1 MRSRQA
7 IYLYLIFFS
16 AGFAI
21 LANAQRFPELQHQLN
36 IGKGAFGTYVGLAA
50 TGSFIA
56 FIYGS
61 RIIHV
66 FGIGKTLIFAPTGLY
81 LCTGIIPHL
90 HSSAIFILVNI
101 FFGFF
106 ATLNHISINAQGI
119 HSEKRIG
126 KLLLP
131 FLAGVWSFGA
141 LSTSILATF
150 IAKYLS
156 LCWHIDLVSAIS
168 WVLSIFAIL
177 NLRDDLMKP
186 QEEYE
191 AAPKVTLKSAF
202 APFRYLPAFTYGYIL
217 IVQAEFSTGD
227 WSAIYAHDT
236 LGTSVSQSAICF
248 LFFMITMA
256 TFRMI
261 THKIN
266 LKFSEAQLMRNVTRL
281 GSTGFAIFLISATLT
296 AKSNKTLALFFAV
309 IAFIFLGFGSSFM
322 VPLMFGIGT
331 RKSKAM
337 PGAVIAAIG
346 LVSTTESIITRTIIS
361 WVAEATNL
369 TIALMIPALMLFI
382 GSKLSVFGDT
392 SPKQIS

>member
-36 IGKGAFGTYVGLAA
+36 ISKGAFGTYVGLAA
-50 TGSFIA
+50 IGSFIA

-61 RIIHV
+61 RIIHL
-66 FGIGKTLIFAPTGLY
+66 FGIRKTLIFAPTGLY
-81 LCTGIIPHL
+81 LSIGIIPHL
-90 HSSAIFILVNI
+90 HSSVTFVLVNI

-119 HSEKRIG
+119 HSENKLN

-141 LSTSILATF
+141 LSTSILATL
-150 IAKYLS
+150 IAKDVS
-156 LCWHIDLVSAIS
+156 LCWHIDFVSATS
-168 WVLSIFAIL
+168 WLLSIFAIIKL
-177 NLRDDLMKP
+177 NDDLMKP

-191 AAPKVTLKSAF
+191 AAPKVTIKSAF
-202 APFRYLPAFTYGYIL
+202 APFKYMPAFTYGYIL

-236 LGTSVSQSAICF
+236 LRASVSQSAICF

-266 LKFSEAQLMRNVTRL
+266 FRFSEAQLMKNVTRL
-281 GSTGFAIFLISATLT
+281 GATGFILFLISATMT
-296 AKSNKTLALFFAV
+296 AKSHKTLALFFAV

-331 RKSKAM
+331 RRSNAM

-346 LVSTTESIITRTIIS
+346 LVSTTESIFTRTIIS

-392 SPKQIS
+392 SPKQIG

>member
-1 MRSRQA
+1 MRSRSA

-16 AGFAI
+16 AGFAL
-21 LANAQRFPELQHQLN
+21 LANAQRFPELQHQLR
-36 IGKGAFGTYVGLAA
+36 IGNGEFGTYVGLAA
-50 TGSFIA
+50 VGSIA
-56 FIYGS
+56 SFIYGS
-61 RIIHV
+61 RIIHLV
-66 FGIGKTLIFAPTGLY
+66 GIGKTLIIAQAGLF
-81 LCTGIIPHL
+81 LSIGIIPHI
-90 HSSAIFILVNI
+90 HNPSIFIIINI
-101 FFGFF
+101 FYGFF
-106 ATLNHISINAQGI
+106 GTLNHISINAQGI
-119 HSEKRIG
+119 HSEI
-126 KLLLP
+126 KLGNLFLP

-141 LSTSILATF
+141 LSTSILSTL
-150 IAKYLS
+150 IAKHIS
-156 LCWHIDLVSAIS
+156 LCWHIDLVSGIS
-168 WVLSIFAIL
+168 WVLSVFAVF
-177 NLRDDLMKP
+177 NLRKDLMKP

-191 AAPKVTLKSAF
+191 AAPKVTIKRAF
-202 APFRYLPAFTYGYIL
+202 APFKYMPAFTYGYIL

-227 WSAIYAHDT
+227 WSAIYAHNT
-236 LGTSVSQSAICF
+236 LGASVSESAVCF

-266 LKFSEAQLMRNVTRL
+266 FKYSEAQLMRNVTRL
-281 GSTGFAIFLISATLT
+281 GATGFTIFLISATLT

-309 IAFIFLGFGSSFM
+309 IAYIFLGFGASFM

-331 RKSKAM
+331 RMSNAM

-346 LVSTTESIITRTIIS
+346 LVSTAESIITRTIIS